1 LREHK
6 PHPVRTLTTSLQ
18 LCQHGGK
25 DRCLGSDETLQVKW
39 IASGQF
45 DPRRLSL
52 GKLEDIGGF
61 LAEIPLAAK
70 APRHRHDIGGG
81 GTDHLDLAVV
91 E

>member
-1 LREHK
+1 
-6 PHPVRTLTTSLQ
+6 LQ
-18 LCQHGGK
+18 LCQRGGK
-25 DRCLGSDETLQVKW
+25 DRRLGSDETLQVKW

-45 DPRRLSL
+45 DPRRMSL

-70 APRHRHDIGGG
+70 APRHRHDIGCG

-91 E
+91 Q